1 MTGPNHRKRP
11 VKASTPKKK
20 TAKARKAKAPKAKSK
35 ASKPKAAKPKAP
47 KPKPKAAK
55 SKAPKPKPKASKPKA
70 AKPKA
75 SKPKAAKPKAPK
87 PKASKPKAAKPKA
100 PKPKASKPKAVK
112 PKASNPKAAKPKP
125 KASKRP
131 KVRQRDTFPGKHAP
145 TLPASRAPSLRQ
157 IRARLGTD
165 VVARQFGVPTATV
178 RRWLSQGLPQS
189 RNAAFKAFAE
199 KQAAIPTLVKSKQ
212 KKQLV
217 RRRAENRQAGALA
230 AKATRLQKASQW
242 RGSPG
247 ISRNAAEMWAAL
259 PRATGERVLNIRALL
274 LQGAAVPNQT
284 DALRQMLD
292 EDDDRALAFLAE
304 CEALG
309 LSPAA
314 ARSAYFSPKARKVG
328 AMPG

>member
-11 VKASTPKKK
+11 VKASAPKKK
-20 TAKARKAKAPKAKSK
+20 TAKARKAKA
-35 ASKPKAAKPKAP
+35 
-47 KPKPKAAK
+47 
-55 SKAPKPKPKASKPKA
+55 PKA

-75 SKPKAAKPKAPK
+75 SKPKAAKPKAAKPK
-87 PKASKPKAAKPKA
+87 PKAA
-100 PKPKASKPKAVK
+100 KPKASKPKAVK
-112 PKASNPKAAKPKP
+112 PKAVKPKAAKPKAAKTKP

-131 KVRQRDTFPGKHAP
+131 KVHQRDTFPGKHAP

-189 RNAAFKAFAE
+189 RTAAFKAFAE

-242 RGSPG
+242 RGSQG

-259 PRATGERVLNIRALL
+259 PRATGERVLNARVFFLQEAAL
-274 LQGAAVPNQT
+274 PNQT

-292 EDDDRALAFLAE
+292 VGDDRALAFLE
-304 CEALG
+304 VCEALG
-309 LSPAA
+309 LSRAE

>member
-11 VKASTPKKK
+11 VKASAPKKK
-20 TAKARKAKAPKAKSK
+20 TAKARKAKAPKA
-35 ASKPKAAKPKAP
+35 
-47 KPKPKAAK
+47 
-55 SKAPKPKPKASKPKA
+55 KPKASKPKA

-75 SKPKAAKPKAPK
+75 SKPKAVKPKASKPKAVKPKAAK

-100 PKPKASKPKAVK
+100 AKPKAVK
-112 PKASNPKAAKPKP
+112 TKP
-125 KASKRP
+125 KAPKRP

-242 RGSPG
+242 RGSQG

-259 PRATGERVLNIRALL
+259 PRATGDRVLNARVFFLQEAAL
-274 LQGAAVPNQT
+274 PNQT

-292 EDDDRALAFLAE
+292 VGDDRALAFLE
-304 CEALG
+304 VCEALG
-309 LSPAA
+309 LSRAE